1 MKWEKRYQTT
11 PRREGQLLM
20 WFEAPPPN
28 LAHCQK
34 NKQFLSGGPGWRGGK
49 GHTHL
54 VSACLASSSCL
65 PGIQKHR
72 RKTLSQE
79 EGPTSD
85 PRFRVCGWSPA
96 AAYCRRRGSDKGLE
110 GEGCA
115 HSPPRHTPHSSV
127 PIVAF
132 PPGSASDCHESLTSK
147 LCRFLSSRCL
157 SQGLAH
163 SRWYV
168 KDFRMNEC
176 DFSCPACFNCG
187 W

>member
-1 MKWEKRYQTT
+1 MRPRPPTPLTVKNISSSCLGAQAGGVEKD
-11 PRREGQLLM
+11 
-20 WFEAPPPN
+20 
-28 LAHCQK
+28 
-34 NKQFLSGGPGWRGGK
+34 
-49 GHTHL
+49 THFM
-54 VSACLASSSCL
+54 SACLAPSSCL
-65 PGIQKHR
+65 PGVQKHR
-72 RKTLSQE
+72 RKPFPRKRVPLQTPGLGSAVGAQRLLLTGDR
-79 EGPTSD
+79 GPTKA
-85 PRFRVCGWSPA
+85 W
-96 AAYCRRRGSDKGLE
+96 E

-147 LCRFLSSRCL
+147 LCRSLSPRCL

-163 SRWYV
+163 SRWYM

-176 DFSCPACFNCG
+176 DFSCPACINCG